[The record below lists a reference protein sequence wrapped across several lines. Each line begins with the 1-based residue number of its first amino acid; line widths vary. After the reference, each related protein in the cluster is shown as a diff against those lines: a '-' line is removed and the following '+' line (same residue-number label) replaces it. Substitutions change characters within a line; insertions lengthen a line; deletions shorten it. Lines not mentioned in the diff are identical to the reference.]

1 MNQTINKIVESIE
14 SLSGEE
20 KYLLFEQLAKRK
32 LFNGYEKLYPN
43 VEESL
48 AIAESDFND
57 YLPNLE
63 DYEDRLAKGEIKW
76 SL

>member
-14 SLSGEE
+14 SLSSAE

-32 LFNGYEKLYPN
+32 LFNGYEKLYPDGG
-43 VEESL
+43 ESL
-48 AIAESDFND
+48 EIAQSDFND
-57 YLPNLE
+57 YLSNLE

-76 SL
+76 

>member
-43 VEESL
+43 V
-48 AIAESDFND
+48 
-57 YLPNLE
+57 
-63 DYEDRLAKGEIKW
+63 G
-76 SL
+76 

>member
-1 MNQTINKIVESIE
+1 MNQAINKIVESIE

-32 LFNGYEKLYPN
+32 LFNGYEKLYPD
-43 VEESL
+43 VGESL
-48 AIAESDFND
+48 EIAESDFND

-76 SL
+76 

>member
-32 LFNGYEKLYPN
+32 LFNGYEKLYPD
-43 VEESL
+43 VGESL
-48 AIAESDFND
+48 EIAESD
-57 YLPNLE
+57 YLSNLE

-76 SL
+76 

>member
-1 MNQTINKIVESIE
+1 MNQTINKIVQSIE

-20 KYLLFEQLAKRK
+20 RYLLFEQLAQRK
-32 LFNGYEKLYPN
+32 LFTDYQIPEQDIR
-43 VEESL
+43 ESL
-48 AIAESDFND
+48 EIAESDFND

-76 SL
+76 

>member
-76 SL
+76 